1 MFYTR
6 PRMYLFTYAFSDE
19 DTNELYAEYHLSRQV
34 SSPDNWMMMGILN
47 PTFIQGAQN
56 LQEGNQVLRLA
67 QRDAR
72 LQAVEVRVSGEAESG
87 GVHILSD

>member
-34 SSPDNWMMMGILN
+34 REIR
-47 PTFIQGAQN
+47 T
-56 LQEGNQVLRLA
+56 
-67 QRDAR
+67 
-72 LQAVEVRVSGEAESG
+72 VSIMEY
-87 GVHILSD
+87 